1 MIITSG
7 RYYRLLMGGWDSTL
21 TVAQNATAID
31 ASLESAEAQ
40 GALKVLFQTALAAE
54 RLIADEFVRTILFSC
69 SRALALMLE
78 SSVSLNAINNN
89 ANALAQIKDLVND
102 SGYFIKRLDVT
113 TSGTFTIPAGGL
125 EALYLLACGVGGTG
139 GASIAGTS
147 ASGGSG
153 AELRGVLV
161 PKNLLPT
168 SNTAYTI
175 SSTVGTPTTFG
186 SLLSAA
192 SGVNGSTSSGN
203 NSGGGSTLYGGAA
216 DGLFTTNL
224 DNAFFHFKSFSEQGG
239 YGGARVLG
247 GEGES
252 GENGITGVGG
262 AGGND
267 GPVGSGFAGTGICSG
282 GGGGGDNNF
291 AGSPIAAGESAGATA
306 HGSGGGGGGANN
318 TYGTTGGTGGPS
330 KLWIYYV
337 EGRP

>member
-54 RLIADEFVRTILFSC
+54 RLIESEYVRTILFSC

-89 ANALAQIKDLVND
+89 ANALAQIQTLVNA
-102 SGYFIKRLDVT
+102 SGYYIKRTATT
-113 TSGTFTIPAGGL
+113 TSGTFTVPAGGL

-139 GASIAGTS
+139 GAGN
-147 ASGGSG
+147 ASFPGAGGSG
-153 AELRGVLV
+153 AETKGVLV
-161 PKNLLPT
+161 PKNLLPV

-186 SLLSAA
+186 SLLSAS
-192 SGVNGSTSSGN
+192 SGVNGANLSSN
-203 NSGGGSTLYGGAA
+203 TAGGGSTLYGGSAE
-216 DGLFTTNL
+216 GLLITDV
-224 DNAFFHFKSFSEQGG
+224 DNAFFHIKSFSEQGG
-239 YGGARVLG
+239 YGGGRTLA
-247 GEGES
+247 GEAGV
-252 GENGITGVGG
+252 TGSGG
-262 AGGND
+262 AAGTSGG
-267 GPVGSGFAGTGICSG
+267 GRGGGAGTGICSG
-282 GGGGGDNNF
+282 GGGGFDS
-291 AGSPIAAGESAGATA
+291 AGGGTADGESALASSY
-306 HGSGGGGGGANN
+306 GSGGGGGEDVSSGANP
-318 TYGTTGGTGGPS
+318 GGTGGPS

>member
-40 GALKVLFQTALAAE
+40 GALKVLFQTTLAAE
-54 RLIADEFVRTILFSC
+54 RLVESEYVRTILFSC

-89 ANALAQIKDLVND
+89 ANALAQINTLVNA
-102 SGYFIKRLDVT
+102 SGYFIKRTTAT

-139 GASIAGTS
+139 GAGGSLGGA
-147 ASGGSG
+147 GGSG

-175 SSTVGTPTTFG
+175 SATPGTPTTFG

-192 SGVNGSTSSGN
+192 SGANGATSSIVTTT
-203 NSGGGSTLYGGAA
+203 GGGSTLYGGAA
-216 DGLFTTNL
+216 EGLLTTDV
-224 DNAFFHFKSFSEQGG
+224 DNAFFHLKSFSEQGG
-239 YGGARVLG
+239 YGGGSLVA
-247 GEGES
+247 GEAGV
-252 GENGITGVGG
+252 TGVGG
-262 AGGND
+262 AAGTSVLRGGR
-267 GPVGSGFAGTGICSG
+267 AGTGICSG
-282 GGGGGDNNF
+282 GGGGFDSGGGGTDD
-291 AGSPIAAGESAGATA
+291 GQSALASSY
-306 HGSGGGGGGANN
+306 GSGGGGGEDVSSGSNP
-318 TYGTTGGTGGPS
+318 GGTGGPS